1 MEVVRSMDTT
11 KIGHLVMITLTDLI
25 CLPLTHTW
33 GAEYIESVYLYLY
46 FVDPQFKNNIKANEK
61 IAYFGF

>member
-1 MEVVRSMDTT
+1 
-11 KIGHLVMITLTDLI
+11 MITLTDLI
-25 CLPLTHTW
+25 CLPLMRAW